1 MKTRF
6 DQKMVT
12 IEISDHHMD
21 EKEMRDER
29 LYQAT
34 LAFAKALRK
43 SVDDGTFKKAGMP
56 DVACVCLFS
65 EDSRFSGKFIQVLIY
80 GVPKEKRQSLLFL
93 WNVWELRSSLP
104 THWPWFRE
112 DEIGLNVEFCDGD
125 VCNIYSRNII
135 TWNK

>member
-12 IEISDHHMD
+12 IKISDHHMD

-34 LAFAKALRK
+34 LSFAKAVRK
-43 SVDDGTFKKAGMP
+43 SVDDGTFKKMGMP

-80 GVPKEKRQSLLFL
+80 GVPKEKRHLFIEM
-93 WNVWELRSSLP
+93 WNWWKPRLGYP
-104 THWPWFRE
+104 HYGPWFRE

-125 VCNIYSRNII
+125 VGNIYSRNII

>member
-6 DQKMVT
+6 NQKMVT

-34 LAFAKALRK
+34 LAFAKAVRK
-43 SVDDGTFKKAGMP
+43 SVDDGTFKKMGMP
-56 DVACVCLFS
+56 DVAVIALYTNN
-65 EDSRFSGKFIQVLIY
+65 DRTGRFIQVLIY

-104 THWPWFRE
+104 THCAWFRE
-112 DEIGLNVEFCDGD
+112 DEIRLNVEFCDGD

>member
-6 DQKMVT
+6 NQKMVT
-12 IEISDHHMD
+12 IDISDHHMD

-29 LYQAT
+29 LFQAT
-34 LAFAKALRK
+34 LAFAKAVK
-43 SVDDGTFKKAGMP
+43 ESVDDGTFKKAGMP

-93 WNVWELRSSLP
+93 WNVWELRSILP